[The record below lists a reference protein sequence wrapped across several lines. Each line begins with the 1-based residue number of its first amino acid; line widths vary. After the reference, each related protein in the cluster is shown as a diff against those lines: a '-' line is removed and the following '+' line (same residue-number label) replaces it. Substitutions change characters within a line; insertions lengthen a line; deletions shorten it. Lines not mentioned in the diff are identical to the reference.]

1 MLLTTPHGAQLAR
14 SPIRSSMALRC
25 IFPTFA
31 PLAVPSRR
39 VEISVYSE
47 ETVRIECGTNRTRHT
62 VTCLPN
68 EILTIIMKHISVND
82 LTNVVRVCQR
92 LHTVGMRVLYG
103 NISLTDT
110 VTLDVMGN
118 PDALITT
125 SQCCATFVRRP
136 LLANIVFRLNIELK
150 ASSNRVD
157 WKLPGS
163 VIAPIGTMLRQ
174 LPNLAQLE
182 LRVLGT
188 SLSEILSGCPFS
200 LRTFSCDTC
209 DPRPLHDFLVN
220 QSELIELHLVGPT
233 QPVGSFFLNHRYA
246 QKLRKVSGTL
256 DVVASVVPGR
266 PIEEIRIVDAFL
278 NTEMIRTRINL
289 LTTSRSAIKV
299 FRIVTVICQ
308 VSMIEVIA
316 EHLPKIEVLGLH
328 VLAPSDRHIPYVN
341 LLDSMAPVIKMLPR
355 LERLD
360 ACGTDEYEHAHWLEH
375 LAKERRLLEL
385 WSSISGA
392 LSFVKFPTG
401 AEWAKRNGTWSHVHT
416 TPNMYAIEYHDSH
429 AGREPKSHNS

>member
-1 MLLTTPHGAQLAR
+1 M
-14 SPIRSSMALRC
+14 
-25 IFPTFA
+25 
-31 PLAVPSRR
+31 
-39 VEISVYSE
+39 
-47 ETVRIECGTNRTRHT
+47 
-62 VTCLPN
+62 
-68 EILTIIMKHISVND
+68 
-82 LTNVVRVCQR
+82 
-92 LHTVGMRVLYG
+92 
-103 NISLTDT
+103 
-110 VTLDVMGN
+110 MGN
-118 PDALITT
+118 PDTLVKI
-125 SQCCATFVRRP
+125 SQCCATVVRRP
-136 LLANIVFRLNIELK
+136 LLANIVFRLSIELK

-163 VIAPIGTMLRQ
+163 VIAPVGTILRQ

-188 SLSEILSGCPFS
+188 SLAEILSDCHFS
-200 LRTFSCDTC
+200 LKTFSCDTC
-209 DPRPLHDFLVN
+209 DPRPLHDFLIS
-220 QSELIELHLVGPT
+220 QPELTELHLVGPT

-246 QKLRKVSGTL
+246 QELRKVSGTL

-278 NTEMIRTRINL
+278 NTEMIRTRIQL
-289 LTTSRSAIKV
+289 LAASRSAVKV

-308 VSMIEVIA
+308 VSMIEVVA

-385 WSSISGA
+385 WSSISSTLA
-392 LSFVKFPTG
+392 YVKFPTG
-401 AEWAKRNGTWSHVHT
+401 AEWARRNGVWAHVHA
-416 TPNMYAIEYHDSH
+416 TPNIYHIERQGAS
-429 AGREPKSHNS
+429 RNQL

>member
-1 MLLTTPHGAQLAR
+1 MLLSTPHGAQLAR
-14 SPIRSSMALRC
+14 SPTRSSLALRC

-39 VEISVYSE
+39 VEIIVQSE
-47 ETVRIECGTNRTRHT
+47 ETVRVECGNNRRRHT

-68 EILTIIMKHISVND
+68 EILTIIVKLVSVHD
-82 LTNVVRVCQR
+82 LTSVVQVCQR
-92 LHTVGMRVLYG
+92 LHSVGMRVLYSS
-103 NISLTDT
+103 ISLVDT
-110 VTLDVMGN
+110 ITLDVKGN
-118 PDALITT
+118 PDTLIKT
-125 SQCCATFVRRP
+125 SQCCATVVRRP
-136 LLANIVFRLNIELK
+136 LLANIVFRLRIELK
-150 ASSNRVD
+150 ESSNRVD

-174 LPNLAQLE
+174 LPKLAQLE
-182 LRVLGT
+182 LCVLGT
-188 SLSEILSGCPFS
+188 SLAEILSGCPFS
-200 LRTFSCDTC
+200 LKTFSCDTC
-209 DPRPLHDFLVN
+209 DPRPLHAFLIS
-220 QSELIELHLVGPT
+220 QPELTELHLVGPT
-233 QPVGSFFLNHRYA
+233 QPVGSFFLNYRYA

-289 LTTSRSAIKV
+289 LTASRSAVKV

-341 LLDSMAPVIKMLPR
+341 LLDSIAPVIQMLPR

-375 LAKERRLLEL
+375 LAKEKKLLEL
-385 WSSISGA
+385 WSSISNT
-392 LSFVKFPTG
+392 LTFVKFPTG
-401 AEWAKRNGTWSHVHT
+401 AEWARRDGIWAHVHA
-416 TPNMYAIEYHDSH
+416 TPDMYHIEHLNDSK
-429 AGREPKSHNS
+429 EQI

>member
-1 MLLTTPHGAQLAR
+1 MA
-14 SPIRSSMALRC
+14 SISSLSA
-25 IFPTFA
+25 
-31 PLAVPSRR
+31 
-39 VEISVYSE
+39 E
-47 ETVRIECGTNRTRHT
+47 TRHT

-68 EILTIIMKHISVND
+68 EILTIIMKLVSVND

-92 LHTVGMRVLYG
+92 LHSVGMRVLYG

-110 VTLDVMGN
+110 VTLDIMGN
-118 PDALITT
+118 PDALVTT
-125 SQCCATFVRRP
+125 SQCCATVVRRP

-174 LPNLAQLE
+174 LPNLAHLE

-200 LRTFSCDTC
+200 LKTFSCDTC
-209 DPRPLHDFLVN
+209 DPRPLHNFLIN
-220 QSELIELHLVGPT
+220 QPELTELHLVGPT
-233 QPVGSFFLNHRYA
+233 QPVGSFFLNHRYG
-246 QKLRKVSGTL
+246 QKIRKVSGTL
-256 DVVASVVPGR
+256 DVVASVAPGR
-266 PIEEIRIVDAFL
+266 PVEEIRIVDAFL
-278 NTEMIRTRINL
+278 NTEMIRTRISL
-289 LTTSRSAIKV
+289 LTASKSTIKT

-308 VSMIEVIA
+308 INMIEVIA
-316 EHLPKIEVLGLH
+316 EHLPNIEVLGLH

-341 LLDSMAPVIKMLPR
+341 LLDSIAPVIKMLPR

-375 LAKERRLLEL
+375 LAKERRLLEI
-385 WSSISGA
+385 WSSISGT

-401 AEWAKRNGTWSHVHT
+401 AEWARRNGTWAHVHA
-416 TPNMYAIEYHDSH
+416 TPNMYTIEHHSHTKPESKWFDS
-429 AGREPKSHNS
+429 